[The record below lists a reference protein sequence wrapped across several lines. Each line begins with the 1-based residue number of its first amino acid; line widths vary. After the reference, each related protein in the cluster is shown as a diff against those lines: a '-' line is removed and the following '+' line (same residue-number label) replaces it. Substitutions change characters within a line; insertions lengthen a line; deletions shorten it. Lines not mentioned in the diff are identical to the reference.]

1 MPTSTHQAKRPYA
14 GTHSQHHQSSITS
27 YFPSPSGAVPSP
39 TTVRNASSPP
49 VLPATVQSSL
59 LNVGMRVRKSVPE
72 GYKTG
77 SYSSF
82 ALFSD
87 QAPPPSKPQQQQQQ
101 KRRVKQVP
109 GGATREL
116 APFCGI
122 MKVGGLA
129 VQAPQ
134 AVDEEYMDDDDEV
147 LDEDDVPGMSSQGST
162 LSAYSTTAT
171 HKRRLS
177 ASSSASDDD
186 EGAAQYSWADMGISP
201 KPQAPQPGQAWGGA
215 GNRTMA
221 LPRRMKKAGAGGAMG
236 GQENGVAGVDFEE
249 AGFLDYAALG
259 EVDMGVVMC
268 TILCEIL
275 WDGWVGGLGVYGC
288 KGDNVSYWAV
298 VSAQ

>member
-1 MPTSTHQAKRPYA
+1 MPSLTHQAKRPYA
-14 GTHSQHHQSSITS
+14 GTHSQHNQSSITS
-27 YFPSPSGAVPSP
+27 YFPSQSGAAPSP

-77 SYSSF
+77 TYSSF

-87 QAPPPSKPQQQQQQ
+87 QAPPTKPQQQQAQQ
-101 KRRVKQVP
+101 QRRRVKQVP
-109 GGATREL
+109 GSAAREL

-134 AVDEEYMDDDDEV
+134 AVDEEYFDDEVEV

-162 LSAYSTTAT
+162 LSAFSTTAT

-177 ASSSASDDD
+177 ASSSGDDDD
-186 EGAAQYSWADMGISP
+186 EGAGQYSWADMEASP
-201 KPQAPQPGQAWGGA
+201 KSQAYNGA
-215 GNRTMA
+215 GNRAMA
-221 LPRRMKKAGAGGAMG
+221 LPRRMKKAG
-236 GQENGVAGVDFEE
+236 GQENGGDVGVDFEE
-249 AGFLDYAALG
+249 AGFLDCLLYTYPSPRG
-259 EVDMGVVMC
+259 
-268 TILCEIL
+268 
-275 WDGWVGGLGVYGC
+275 
-288 KGDNVSYWAV
+288 
-298 VSAQ
+298 

>member
-27 YFPSPSGAVPSP
+27 YFPSPSGAAPSP
-39 TTVRNASSPP
+39 TTVRNTSSPP

-87 QAPPPSKPQQQQQQ
+87 QAPPSKPEQQQQHQR
-101 KRRVKQVP
+101 RRVKQVP
-109 GGATREL
+109 GAVREL

-134 AVDEEYMDDDDEV
+134 AGDEEYLDDEDEV

-162 LSAYSTTAT
+162 LSAYSTAAT

-177 ASSSASDDD
+177 ASLSVSDDD

-201 KPQAPQPGQAWGGA
+201 KSQAPQPGQAWGGA
-215 GNRTMA
+215 GNRAMA

-259 EVDMGVVMC
+259 EVDMG
-268 TILCEIL
+268 
-275 WDGWVGGLGVYGC
+275 GL
-288 KGDNVSYWAV
+288 
-298 VSAQ
+298 

>member
-1 MPTSTHQAKRPYA
+1 MPSSTHQAKRPYA

-27 YFPSPSGAVPSP
+27 YFPSPSGAAPSP

-77 SYSSF
+77 TYSSF

-87 QAPPPSKPQQQQQQ
+87 QTPPSKQQQAQQQQQ
-101 KRRVKQVP
+101 RRRAKQVP
-109 GGATREL
+109 GGAAREL
-116 APFCGI
+116 TPFCGI

-134 AVDEEYMDDDDEV
+134 AADEEYMEDDDEV

-162 LSAYSTTAT
+162 LSAFSTTAT
-171 HKRRLS
+171 NKRRLS
-177 ASSSASDDD
+177 ASSASDD
-186 EGAAQYSWADMGISP
+186 EGAAQYSWADMEISP
-201 KPQAPQPGQAWGGA
+201 KSQAWGGA

-221 LPRRMKKAGAGGAMG
+221 LPRRMKKAG
-236 GQENGVAGVDFEE
+236 GQENGGGAGVDFEE
-249 AGFLDYAALG
+249 AGFLDYQALG
-259 EVDMGVVMC
+259 EVDMG
-268 TILCEIL
+268 
-275 WDGWVGGLGVYGC
+275 GL
-288 KGDNVSYWAV
+288 
-298 VSAQ
+298 

>member
-1 MPTSTHQAKRPYA
+1 MPSSTHQAKRPYA

-27 YFPSPSGAVPSP
+27 YFPSPSGAAPSP

-87 QAPPPSKPQQQQQQ
+87 QAPPTKPQQQPQQQ
-101 KRRVKQVP
+101 QRRRAKQAP
-109 GGATREL
+109 GSAAREL

-134 AVDEEYMDDDDEV
+134 AEDDEYLDDEDEV

-162 LSAYSTTAT
+162 LSAYSTTT

-177 ASSSASDDD
+177 ASSVGSDD

-201 KPQAPQPGQAWGGA
+201 KSQAPQQGQAWGGA
-215 GNRTMA
+215 GNRAMA
-221 LPRRMKKAGAGGAMG
+221 LPRRMKKAGPGGAMG
-236 GQENGVAGVDFEE
+236 GQENGVDFEE

-259 EVDMGVVMC
+259 EVDMG
-268 TILCEIL
+268 
-275 WDGWVGGLGVYGC
+275 GL
-288 KGDNVSYWAV
+288 
-298 VSAQ
+298 

>member
-1 MPTSTHQAKRPYA
+1 MPASTHQAKRPYA

-27 YFPSPSGAVPSP
+27 YFPSPSGGAAPSQ
-39 TTVRNASSPP
+39 TTVRNTSSPP

-77 SYSSF
+77 TYSSF

-87 QAPPPSKPQQQQQQ
+87 QAPPSKPQQQQQQ
-101 KRRVKQVP
+101 QRRVKHAP
-109 GGATREL
+109 GSAAREL

-134 AVDEEYMDDDDEV
+134 GRDEEYLGDEDEV
-147 LDEDDVPGMSSQGST
+147 PDEDDVPGMSSQGST
-162 LSAYSTTAT
+162 LSAYSTTVT

-186 EGAAQYSWADMGISP
+186 EGAAQYSWADMEISP
-201 KPQAPQPGQAWGGA
+201 KTQAPQPGQAWGGA
-215 GNRTMA
+215 GNRAMA

-236 GQENGVAGVDFEE
+236 GQENGGGAGVDFEE

-259 EVDMGVVMC
+259 EVDMG
-268 TILCEIL
+268 
-275 WDGWVGGLGVYGC
+275 GL
-288 KGDNVSYWAV
+288 
-298 VSAQ
+298 

>member
-1 MPTSTHQAKRPYA
+1 MPTSPHQAKRPYA

-27 YFPSPSGAVPSP
+27 YFPSPSGAAPSQP
-39 TTVRNASSPP
+39 TVRNPSAPP

-87 QAPPPSKPQQQQQQ
+87 QAPPPTKPQQQQQAQ
-101 KRRVKQVP
+101 QRRRAKQ
-109 GGATREL
+109 AAAAREL
-116 APFCGI
+116 TPFCGI

-134 AVDEEYMDDDDEV
+134 AGGEEYMDDEDDV

-177 ASSSASDDD
+177 ASSSADEDE
-186 EGAAQYSWADMGISP
+186 EGAAQYGWADMEISP
-201 KPQAPQPGQAWGGA
+201 KTQAWAGA

-221 LPRRMKKAGAGGAMG
+221 LPRRMKKAGDGGARVA
-236 GQENGVAGVDFEE
+236 GQENGVDFEE
-249 AGFLDYAALG
+249 AGFLDYESLR
-259 EVDMGVVMC
+259 EVNM
-268 TILCEIL
+268 
-275 WDGWVGGLGVYGC
+275 GGL
-288 KGDNVSYWAV
+288 
-298 VSAQ
+298 

>member
-1 MPTSTHQAKRPYA
+1 
-14 GTHSQHHQSSITS
+14 
-27 YFPSPSGAVPSP
+27 
-39 TTVRNASSPP
+39 
-49 VLPATVQSSL
+49 
-59 LNVGMRVRKSVPE
+59 MRVRKSVPE

-87 QAPPPSKPQQQQQQ
+87 QAPPTKPQQQQ
-101 KRRVKQVP
+101 RSARVKQVR
-109 GGATREL
+109 GGAAREL

-134 AVDEEYMDDDDEV
+134 AGDEEYFDDEDEV

-177 ASSSASDDD
+177 ASSSASEDD
-186 EGAAQYSWADMGISP
+186 EGAAQYGWADMEISP
-201 KPQAPQPGQAWGGA
+201 KSQAPQQGQAWGGV

-259 EVDMGVVMC
+259 EVDMG
-268 TILCEIL
+268 
-275 WDGWVGGLGVYGC
+275 GL
-288 KGDNVSYWAV
+288 
-298 VSAQ
+298 

>member
-1 MPTSTHQAKRPYA
+1 MPAPTHQAKRPYA

-27 YFPSPSGAVPSP
+27 YFPSPSGAAPSP

-59 LNVGMRVRKSVPE
+59 LNVGMRIRKSVPE

-87 QAPPPSKPQQQQQQ
+87 QAPPSKPQQQPQQQ
-101 KRRVKQVP
+101 RRVKQVP
-109 GGATREL
+109 GGAAREL

-134 AVDEEYMDDDDEV
+134 GGDDEYLDDDDGV

-162 LSAYSTTAT
+162 LSAYSTAAT

-177 ASSSASDDD
+177 ASSVGSDDD
-186 EGAAQYSWADMGISP
+186 EGAAQYSWADVEISP
-201 KPQAPQPGQAWGGA
+201 KTQAPQQGQAWGGA
-215 GNRTMA
+215 GNRAMA
-221 LPRRMKKAGAGGAMG
+221 LPRRMKRAGAGGAMG
-236 GQENGVAGVDFEE
+236 GQENGVDFEE
-249 AGFLDYAALG
+249 AGFLDYAALE
-259 EVDMGVVMC
+259 EVNM
-268 TILCEIL
+268 
-275 WDGWVGGLGVYGC
+275 GGL
-288 KGDNVSYWAV
+288 
-298 VSAQ
+298 

>member
-1 MPTSTHQAKRPYA
+1 MPSSTHQSKRPYA

-27 YFPSPSGAVPSP
+27 YFPSPSGAAPSP

-87 QAPPPSKPQQQQQQ
+87 QAPPSKPQQQSQQQ
-101 KRRVKQVP
+101 RRVKQAP
-109 GGATREL
+109 GSAAREL

-134 AVDEEYMDDDDEV
+134 AEEYFDDDDEV

-162 LSAYSTTAT
+162 LSAYSTTT

-177 ASSSASDDD
+177 ASSVGSDD
-186 EGAAQYSWADMGISP
+186 EGAAQYSWPDMGISP
-201 KPQAPQPGQAWGGA
+201 KTQAPQQGQAWGGA
-215 GNRTMA
+215 GNRAMA
-221 LPRRMKKAGAGGAMG
+221 LPRRMKKAGAVG
-236 GQENGVAGVDFEE
+236 GQENGVDFEE

-259 EVDMGVVMC
+259 EVDMG
-268 TILCEIL
+268 
-275 WDGWVGGLGVYGC
+275 GL
-288 KGDNVSYWAV
+288 
-298 VSAQ
+298 

>member
-1 MPTSTHQAKRPYA
+1 MPSSTHQAKRPYA

-27 YFPSPSGAVPSP
+27 YFPSHSGAAPSP

-87 QAPPPSKPQQQQQQ
+87 QAPPSKPQQQLQPQ
-101 KRRVKQVP
+101 RRVKQVP
-109 GGATREL
+109 GSAAREL

-134 AVDEEYMDDDDEV
+134 ADEEYMDDEDEV

-162 LSAYSTTAT
+162 LSAYSTTT

-177 ASSSASDDD
+177 ASSVGSDD

-201 KPQAPQPGQAWGGA
+201 KSQAPQQGQAWAGA
-215 GNRTMA
+215 GNRAMA

-236 GQENGVAGVDFEE
+236 GQENGVDFEE

-259 EVDMGVVMC
+259 EVDMG
-268 TILCEIL
+268 
-275 WDGWVGGLGVYGC
+275 GL
-288 KGDNVSYWAV
+288 
-298 VSAQ
+298 

>member
-27 YFPSPSGAVPSP
+27 YFPSPSGGVPSQP
-39 TTVRNASSPP
+39 TIRNTSSPP

-87 QAPPPSKPQQQQQQ
+87 QAPPPSKPQQQLQQQQ
-101 KRRVKQVP
+101 KRRVKQVQ
-109 GGATREL
+109 GGAVREL

-134 AVDEEYMDDDDEV
+134 TVDEEYMDDDDEV

-162 LSAYSTTAT
+162 LSAYSTAAT

-177 ASSSASDDD
+177 ASSSASEDD
-186 EGAAQYSWADMGISP
+186 EGAQYSWADIEISP
-201 KPQAPQPGQAWGGA
+201 KTQAPQPGQAWGGA
-215 GNRTMA
+215 GNRAMA
-221 LPRRMKKAGAGGAMG
+221 LPRRMKKAGAGVA

-259 EVDMGVVMC
+259 EVDMG
-268 TILCEIL
+268 
-275 WDGWVGGLGVYGC
+275 GL
-288 KGDNVSYWAV
+288 
-298 VSAQ
+298 